1 MQAKALC
8 ELVRYIKSKKDYGI
22 IIYTGNLYE
31 ELLGSRDI
39 YIKEL
44 LSFTDI
50 LIDGEY
56 IEELNDGKS
65 LRGSSNQKVLFLTQ
79 RYEADKIM
87 FGNEGRN
94 IELYIQNDHMR
105 MVGIP
110 SKGVLDKLG
119 LIEKEN
125 GNEWN

>member
-1 MQAKALC
+1 M
-8 ELVRYIKSKKDYGI
+8 
-22 IIYTGNLYE
+22 
-31 ELLGSRDI
+31 LGSRDI